1 MRPDEE
7 AADAADGETVGKSD
21 ADAGG
26 RGEQPIERAT
36 EARVVTDG
44 GVDAAIEGAS
54 VEQYAGIVGALEDG
68 VYVLDEDG
76 HFTFVNE
83 AMVEL
88 TGYDETELR
97 GEPVT
102 RIKDRET
109 GERTETALAALRD
122 GETEDLDRTFGLSVQ
137 PKRGEPIACEEHVT
151 ALFDDGQFRG
161 VVGIVRDISDRRR
174 HRELISQ
181 LQETSRSLM
190 QAPSRESVA
199 DIVANAARQVLG
211 FELSAVRLYDADER
225 VLRPT
230 ATTDAT
236 DDQLP
241 ERPVYALDEGQPG
254 TVFASGEPA
263 VYDDVRTIED
273 PDGEFGPVRSAMYF
287 PIGVHGTLTVA
298 STTVGAFDENDRQVA
313 ALLAINAAAACN
325 RAKREQEVREARERI
340 ETILERINGLIQNT
354 VEVLVEAT
362 TREQVE
368 AGVCEQ
374 LVAVEPYTFAWLGRP
389 DVRAETISARE
400 WAGSQPSGAATA
412 SDGERDGPAGAPP
425 IDVAD
430 VAEPIDGDTP
440 GAQALESEG
449 PKVLEGDA
457 LEDAGGW
464 FRSAAEN
471 GVRSV
476 MAIPL
481 SYTDS
486 NYGVLYVCA
495 DQTDAFDQRE
505 KVVLQALGRAVANAI
520 NAIESGRILSANKVI
535 ELEFTVDDRDL
546 LLSRLSGRAGGTIAS
561 AGTVTQEDGSLRLY
575 LTTQDADTDEVMAV
589 LDADDAVESAS
600 RVAEHDDEALFDVT
614 VTESLI
620 ATLVD
625 HGAVPKSIVSENGI
639 ARYNI
644 ELPYEAEAREVFGLV
659 EDNYDST
666 DLVGYHEHERPVQTQ
681 QEFRAALADRFTDRQ
696 ETALRTAYLGG
707 FFEWPREVD
716 GDELAGGMDISRPTY
731 HQHLRAA
738 QHKVFEELFEGGY

>member
-1 MRPDEE
+1 
-7 AADAADGETVGKSD
+7 
-21 ADAGG
+21 
-26 RGEQPIERAT
+26 
-36 EARVVTDG
+36 
-44 GVDAAIEGAS
+44 
-54 VEQYAGIVGALEDG
+54 
-68 VYVLDEDG
+68 
-76 HFTFVNE
+76 
-83 AMVEL
+83 
-88 TGYDETELR
+88 
-97 GEPVT
+97 
-102 RIKDRET
+102 
-109 GERTETALAALRD
+109 
-122 GETEDLDRTFGLSVQ
+122 
-137 PKRGEPIACEEHVT
+137 
-151 ALFDDGQFRG
+151 
-161 VVGIVRDISDRRR
+161 
-174 HRELISQ
+174 
-181 LQETSRSLM
+181 
-190 QAPSRESVA
+190 
-199 DIVANAARQVLG
+199 VLG
-211 FELSAVRLYDADER
+211 FELTTVRLYDADER

-230 ATTDAT
+230 ATTDAI
-236 DDQLP
+236 DEQLP
-241 ERPVYALDEGQPG
+241 ERPVYDLDEGQPG

-263 VYDDVRTIED
+263 VYDDVRTIEE

-298 STTVGAFDENDRQVA
+298 STTVDAFDENDRQVA

-374 LVAVEPYTFAWLGRP
+374 LVAVDPYSFAWLGRP

-400 WAGSQPSGAATA
+400 WAGEA
-412 SDGERDGPAGAPP
+412 P
-425 IDVAD
+425 IDVAG

-440 GAQALESEG
+440 GARALECKG
-449 PKVLEGDA
+449 PQVLEGGT

-464 FRSAAEN
+464 FQSAWDS

-495 DQTDAFDQRE
+495 DRTDAFDQRE

-535 ELEFTVDDRDL
+535 ELEFTIDDRDL
-546 LLSRLSGRAGGTIAS
+546 LLSRLSGRAGGTISS

-575 LTTQDADTDEVMAV
+575 LTTDDADTDEVMAV
-589 LDADDAVESAS
+589 LEAEDAVESAS

-639 ARYNI
+639 ARYSI

-666 DLVGYHEHERPVQTQ
+666 DLVGYHEHERPVQTR
-681 QEFRAALADRFTDRQ
+681 QEFRADLTERLTDRQ
-696 ETALRTAYLGG
+696 LTALRTAYLGG
-707 FFEWPREVD
+707 FFDPSRSVSGTD
-716 GDELAGGMDISRPTY
+716 LAETMDICPSTF

-738 QHKVFEELFEGGY
+738 QRKVIGELFES

>member
-1 MRPDEE
+1 MLGMNQHDEV
-7 AADAADGETVGKSD
+7 ASDGAGDDAT
-21 ADAGG
+21 AGG
-26 RGEQPIERAT
+26 VQREGGRSTTRLVP
-36 EARVVTDG
+36 DG
-44 GVDAAIEGAS
+44 GVETAVEGAT

-68 VYVLDEDG
+68 VYVLDTEG
-76 HFTFVNE
+76 RFTFCNE
-83 AMVEL
+83 AMAEL
-88 TGYDETELR
+88 TGYDPAELR
-97 GEPVT
+97 GEPVAA
-102 RIKDRET
+102 IKDHENN
-109 GERTETALAALRD
+109 ERTEQVLTALQS
-122 GETEDLDRTFGLSVQ
+122 GELAELDRTFDLDLQ
-137 PKRGEPIACEEHVT
+137 PKRGDPITCEEHVT
-151 ALFDDGQFRG
+151 ALFEDGQFQG
-161 VVGIVRDISDRRR
+161 VVGVVRDVSDRKRR
-174 HRELISQ
+174 RELISQ

-211 FELSAVRLYDADER
+211 FKLATVRLYDADER

-230 ATTDAT
+230 ATTDAV
-236 DDQLP
+236 DEQLP
-241 ERPVYALDEGQPG
+241 ERPVYDLDEGQPG

-273 PDGEFGPVRSAMYF
+273 PDGDFGPVRSAMYF

-298 STTVGAFDENDRQVA
+298 STKVRAFDDNDRQVA

-374 LVAVEPYTFAWLGRP
+374 LVAVEPYSFAWLGRP

-400 WAGSQPSGAATA
+400 WAGEA
-412 SDGERDGPAGAPP
+412 P
-425 IDVAD
+425 IDVTG
-430 VAEPIDGDTP
+430 VAEAIDGDTP
-440 GAQALESEG
+440 GARALATED
-449 PKVLEGDA
+449 PQVLEGDD
-457 LEDAGGW
+457 LEAAGSW
-464 FRSAAEN
+464 FQSASEN

-495 DQTDAFDQRE
+495 GRTDAFDQRE

-535 ELEFTVDDRDL
+535 ELEFTIDDRDL
-546 LLSRLSGRAGGTIAS
+546 LLSRLSGRAGGQISS

-575 LTTQDADTDEVMAV
+575 LTTEGADTDAVMDV
-589 LDADDAVESAS
+589 LESTDAVTAAS

-614 VTESLI
+614 VAESLV

-639 ARYNI
+639 ARYSI

-666 DLVGYHEHERPVQTQ
+666 DLVGYHEHERPVRTQ
-681 QEFRAALADRFTDRQ
+681 QEFRAALAERFTERQ

-716 GDELAGGMDISRPTY
+716 GDELADGMDISRPTY

>member
-1 MRPDEE
+1 
-7 AADAADGETVGKSD
+7 
-21 ADAGG
+21 
-26 RGEQPIERAT
+26 
-36 EARVVTDG
+36 
-44 GVDAAIEGAS
+44 
-54 VEQYAGIVGALEDG
+54 
-68 VYVLDEDG
+68 
-76 HFTFVNE
+76 
-83 AMVEL
+83 
-88 TGYDETELR
+88 
-97 GEPVT
+97 
-102 RIKDRET
+102 
-109 GERTETALAALRD
+109 
-122 GETEDLDRTFGLSVQ
+122 
-137 PKRGEPIACEEHVT
+137 
-151 ALFDDGQFRG
+151 
-161 VVGIVRDISDRRR
+161 
-174 HRELISQ
+174 
-181 LQETSRSLM
+181 M

-199 DIVANAARQVLG
+199 DIVATAARQVLG
-211 FELSAVRLYDADER
+211 FELATVRLYDADER

-230 ATTDAT
+230 ATTDAI
-236 DDQLP
+236 DEQMP
-241 ERPVYALDEGQPG
+241 ERPVYDLDEGQPG

-263 VYDDVRTIED
+263 VYDDVRTIEE
-273 PDGEFGPVRSAMYF
+273 PDGDFGPVRSAMYF

-298 STTVGAFDENDRQVA
+298 STKVDAFDDDDRQVA

-374 LVAVEPYTFAWLGRP
+374 LVAVEPYSFAWLGRP

-400 WAGSQPSGAATA
+400 WAGDA
-412 SDGERDGPAGAPP
+412 P
-425 IDVAD
+425 IDVAG

-440 GAQALESEG
+440 GARALECDG
-449 PKVLEGDA
+449 PQVLEGTA

-464 FRSAAEN
+464 LQSAWDS

-495 DQTDAFDQRE
+495 DRTDAFDQRE

-535 ELEFTVDDRDL
+535 ELEFTIDDRDL
-546 LLSRLSGRAGGTIAS
+546 LLSRLSGRAGGKISS

-575 LTTQDADTDEVMAV
+575 LTTEGADTDEVMAV
-589 LDADDAVESAS
+589 LEADDAVESAS

-639 ARYNI
+639 ARYSI

-659 EDNYDST
+659 EDNYEST

-681 QEFRAALADRFTDRQ
+681 QEFRAALAERFTERQ
-696 ETALRTAYLGG
+696 ETALRTAHLGG

-716 GDELAGGMDISRPTY
+716 GDELADGMDISRPTY

-738 QHKVFEELFEGGY
+738 QQKVFEELFEGGY

>member
-1 MRPDEE
+1 MRQHHEVGRDERGDE
-7 AADAADGETVGKSD
+7 ATDGH
-21 ADAGG
+21 
-26 RGEQPIERAT
+26 ERPSV
-36 EARVVTDG
+36 RLVTDG
-44 GVDAAIEGAS
+44 GVEAAVEGAT

-68 VYVLDEDG
+68 VYVLDADG
-76 HFTFVNE
+76 RFTFVND
-83 AMVEL
+83 AMAEL
-88 TGYDETELR
+88 TGYDAAALR
-97 GEPVT
+97 GKSASE
-102 RIKDRET
+102 IKDAET
-109 GERTETALAALRD
+109 AERTEEALTALRA
-122 GETEDLDRTFGLSVQ
+122 GELTELDRTFDLSLQ

-151 ALFDDGQFRG
+151 ALFDDGGFQG
-161 VVGIVRDISDRRR
+161 VVGVVRDVSDRRR
-174 HRELISQ
+174 RRELISQ

-199 DIVANAARQVLG
+199 DIVATTARQVLG
-211 FELSAVRLYDADER
+211 FELATVRLYDADER

-230 ATTDAT
+230 ATTDAI
-236 DDQLP
+236 DEHLP
-241 ERPVYALDEGQPG
+241 ERPVYDLDEGQPG

-273 PDGEFGPVRSAMYF
+273 PDGDLGPVRSAMYF

-298 STTVGAFDENDRQVA
+298 STTVGAFDDNDRQVA

-374 LVAVEPYTFAWLGRP
+374 LVGVEPYTFAWLGRP

-400 WAGSQPSGAATA
+400 WAGEA
-412 SDGERDGPAGAPP
+412 P
-425 IDVAD
+425 IDVTGG
-430 VAEPIDGDTP
+430 AEPIDGDTP
-440 GAQALESEG
+440 GAQALEREG
-449 PKVLEGDA
+449 PQVLEGDA
-457 LEDAGGW
+457 LEDAGDW
-464 FRSAAEN
+464 FQSAWDS

-495 DQTDAFDQRE
+495 DRTDAFDQRE

-535 ELEFTVDDRDL
+535 ELEFTIDDRDL
-546 LLSRLSGRAGGTIAS
+546 LLSRLSGRAGGTISS

-589 LDADDAVESAS
+589 LEADDAVKSAS

-639 ARYNI
+639 ARYSI

-681 QEFRAALADRFTDRQ
+681 QEFRAALAERFTERQ
-696 ETALRTAYLGG
+696 ETALRTAHLGG

-716 GDELAGGMDISRPTY
+716 GDELADGMDISRPTY

>member
-1 MRPDEE
+1 M
-7 AADAADGETVGKSD
+7 
-21 ADAGG
+21 
-26 RGEQPIERAT
+26 
-36 EARVVTDG
+36 TDG
-44 GVDAAIEGAS
+44 GVETAIGQA
-54 VEQYAGIVGALEDG
+54 VTEQYAGIIGALEVG
-68 VYVLDEDG
+68 VYALDEEG
-76 HFTFVNE
+76 RFTFVND
-83 AMVEL
+83 AMAEL
-88 TGYDETELR
+88 TGYSVEELQ
-97 GEPVT
+97 GQPASL
-102 RIKDRET
+102 IKDEET
-109 GERTETALAALRD
+109 VSMAQTVLSKLRNGEI
-122 GETEDLDRTFGLSVQ
+122 EDFDRTFDLTLQ
-137 PKRGEPIACEEHVT
+137 PKRGDPIHCEDHMT
-151 ALFDDGQFRG
+151 ALRNDDGAVRG
-161 VVGIVRDISDRRR
+161 AVGIIRNVSDRKRR
-174 HRELISQ
+174 RELISR

-199 DIVANAARQVLG
+199 EIVVSAAKDALG
-211 FELSAVRLYDADER
+211 FDLNVVRLYDAEER

-230 ATTDAT
+230 ASTPAVEE
-236 DDQLP
+236 QLP
-241 ERPVYALDEGQPG
+241 ERTVYDLDEGQPG

-263 VYDDVRTIED
+263 VYDDVRTIEETNRD
-273 PDGEFGPVRSAMYF
+273 LGPVRSAMYY
-287 PIGVHGTLTVA
+287 PIGVHGTLSVA
-298 STTVGAFDENDRQVA
+298 STKVGAFDGNDRQVA

-374 LVAVEPYTFAWLGRP
+374 LVGADPYTFAWLGRP

-400 WAGSQPSGAATA
+400 WAG
-412 SDGERDGPAGAPP
+412 DAPL
-425 IDVAD
+425 DVGD
-430 VAEPIDGDTP
+430 VAEPMGKETP
-440 GAQALESEG
+440 GGRALKNDDTQVVEG
-449 PKVLEGDA
+449 EDLASDDDWLGTAHDA
-457 LEDAGGW
+457 
-464 FRSAAEN
+464 

-495 DQTDAFDQRE
+495 DRTDAFDQRE

-535 ELEFTVDDRDL
+535 ELEFTIDDRDL
-546 LLSRLSGRAGGTIAS
+546 LLSKLSGRADGTISS

-575 LTTQDADTDEVMAV
+575 LTTEDANTDDVLSV
-589 LDADDAVESAS
+589 LDGEDAVRSATC
-600 RVAEHDDEALFDVT
+600 VAEHDGEALFDVT
-614 VTESLI
+614 LEESLI

-625 HGAVPKSIVSENGI
+625 HGAVPKSAVSENGI
-639 ARYNI
+639 ARYSI
-644 ELPYEAEAREVFGLV
+644 ELPYEADAREVFSLV
-659 EDNYDST
+659 EDNYRST

-716 GDELAGGMDISRPTY
+716 GDELADGMDISRPTY

-738 QHKVFEELFEGGY
+738 QHKVYEELFESGY

>member
-1 MRPDEE
+1 MRANE
-7 AADAADGETVGKSD
+7 AGTGAAEST
-21 ADAGG
+21 
-26 RGEQPIERAT
+26 ERAG
-36 EARVVTDG
+36 EAGSEATVEGGSEQRAGATTGDRSRRLVTDG
-44 GVDAAIEGAS
+44 GVDAAAGQAI
-54 VEQYAGIVGALEDG
+54 VEQYGGIVDALEDG
-68 VYVLDEDG
+68 VYVLDAEG
-76 HFTFVNE
+76 RFTFANE
-83 AMVEL
+83 AMTEL
-88 TGYDETELR
+88 TGYSADELR
-97 GEPVT
+97 GESTALV
-102 RIKDRET
+102 KDADAVDMTEQALAELRA
-109 GERTETALAALRD
+109 GERDA
-122 GETEDLDRTFGLSVQ
+122 LDRTLDLTLQ
-137 PKRGEPIACEEHVT
+137 PRRGDPITCEEQLT
-151 ALFDDGQFRG
+151 PLLEDDTVQG
-161 VVGIVRDISDRRR
+161 VVGVVRDVSDRRR
-174 HRELISQ
+174 RRELISR
-181 LQETSRSLM
+181 LQETSRALM

-199 DIVANAARQVLG
+199 DIVTGAAKQVLG
-211 FELSAVRLYDADER
+211 FELSTVRLYDADER

-230 ATTDAT
+230 ATTDAV
-236 DDQLP
+236 DERMID
-241 ERPVYALDEGQPG
+241 RPVYDLDEGQPG

-273 PDGEFGPVRSAMYF
+273 PDADFGPVRSAMYF
-287 PIGVHGTLTVA
+287 PIGVHGTLSVA
-298 STTVGAFDENDRQVA
+298 STKVGAFDDNDRQVA

-374 LVAVEPYTFAWLGRP
+374 LVGADPYTFAWLGRP

-400 WAGSQPSGAATA
+400 WHGDA
-412 SDGERDGPAGAPP
+412 P
-425 IDVAD
+425 IDVRD
-430 VAEPIDGDTP
+430 VAEPIEGDTP
-440 GAQALESEG
+440 GARALAEG
-449 PKVLEGDA
+449 DPKVLEGDGLA
-457 LEDAGGW
+457 QTGGW
-464 FRSAAEN
+464 LADAHQN

-495 DQTDAFDQRE
+495 DRTDAFDQRE
-505 KVVLQALGRAVANAI
+505 KIVLQALGRAVANAI

-546 LLSRLSGRAGGTIAS
+546 LLSKLSGRAGGTIAS

-575 LTTQDADTDEVMAV
+575 LTTEGADTDDVLAV
-589 LDADDAVESAS
+589 LEDDDRVRGVSC
-600 RVAEHDDEALFDVT
+600 VAEHDDEALFDVT
-614 VTESLI
+614 VTESLV

-639 ARYNI
+639 ARYAI

-681 QEFRAALADRFTDRQ
+681 QEFRAALAERFTDRQ

-716 GDELAGGMDISRPTY
+716 GDELADGMDISRPTY